1 MKRSLFILGVFLLFA
16 GCKKDYSIVPP
27 IPDKLV
33 ITILDQYENPP
44 SRVSVFFK
52 VETRAGQPV
61 AGLTEEHFTIYEKGR
76 NDEKERLLSEDET
89 TRILSDN
96 RQVFKNNIILL
107 LDLSAS
113 VTNSSLP
120 ELKAAASSFV
130 KNAMASAL
138 NSSNQIG
145 IWFFDGRDA
154 IHSLVD
160 FTDNEQVLL
169 ATIEDIRSGLATD
182 SSTDLFGAVVKSAK
196 LAEAK
201 IAESSLQGVLASASI
216 IIFTDGTDQAARY
229 SKEEAYSA
237 VDVASSE
244 INFYTIGLGNEI
256 DEKVLQKVGK
266 TSSVYANNT
275 TELTNKFAE
284 IAKIINDRANS
295 FYLFEYCTPKRD
307 GSGINELHIHAEK
320 DNQKGSTETTF
331 SAEGFSDDCD
341 LN

>member
-1 MKRSLFILGVFLLFA
+1 MKRFLLILSIFLFHA
-16 GCKKDYSIVPP
+16 GCKKDYSIVPN
-27 IPDKLV
+27 IPDKLI

-52 VETRAGQPV
+52 VESREGQPI
-61 AGLTEEHFTIYEKGR
+61 AGLTEQDFTIYEKGR
-76 NDEKERLLSEDET
+76 NDEKKRLLSEDET
-89 TRILSDN
+89 TRVLSDN

-113 VTNSSLP
+113 VTNNSLP
-120 ELKAAASSFV
+120 ELKAAASSFI
-130 KNAMASAL
+130 KNAMASSL

-154 IHSLVD
+154 IHSLID
-160 FTDNEQVLL
+160 FTDNQQALL
-169 ATIEDIRSGLATD
+169 SAIESIRSSLATD
-182 SSTDLFGAVVKSAK
+182 SSTDLFGAVLKSTK
-196 LAEAK
+196 LAESK
-201 IAESSLQGVLASASI
+201 ITESTLQGILASASI

-229 SKEEAYSA
+229 GKEEAYDA
-237 VDVASSE
+237 VNNASGE

-256 DEKVLQKVGK
+256 DEKVLKNIGK

-275 TELTNKFAE
+275 TNLTEKFAE
-284 IAKIINDRANS
+284 IAKIISDRANS

-307 GSGINELHIHAEK
+307 GSGINELHIHVER
-320 DNQKGSTETTF
+320 DGQKGSAMTTF
-331 SAEGFSDDCD
+331 NADGFSDDCD